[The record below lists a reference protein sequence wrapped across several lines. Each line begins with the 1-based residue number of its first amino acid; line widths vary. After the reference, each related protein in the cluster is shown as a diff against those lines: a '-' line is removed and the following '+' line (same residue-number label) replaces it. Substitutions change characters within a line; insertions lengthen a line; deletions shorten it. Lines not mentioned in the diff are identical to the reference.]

1 MNSMVPCRRPFYAG
15 NLLPEL
21 EFRQVRY
28 CSLSLRRI
36 QIINSFIILTFSKEN
51 IISQR
56 TQM

>member
-15 NLLPEL
+15 NLLPGLEL
-21 EFRQVRY
+21 RQVRY

-36 QIINSFIILTFSKEN
+36 QIINSFIILAFSKEN

-56 TQM
+56 TQL

>member
-15 NLLPEL
+15 NLLAGL
-21 EFRQVRY
+21 GLRQERY

-36 QIINSFIILTFSKEN
+36 QIINSFIVFTFSNEN
-51 IISQR
+51 IKGQG